1 MFIMR
6 CRWPSSIIRIATR
19 RKSSTLAPV
28 ILRPY
33 QEHCV
38 DACISALDS
47 GSTRIGVSL
56 PTGSGKTTVFISL
69 LARLA
74 PPAFNLEATKSIIIV
89 NNIELARQSAIQVA
103 RLFPGWS
110 VEIEQGAKYI
120 ASGLADVYVYS
131 YSALAWILINPFFY
145 RTVATY
151 QTLNN
156 EGRLAKF
163 NPRTLK
169 AVIVDEAHHSA
180 APSQVPLFFFA
191 MGNNSSELTFYLVIV
206 ACSPGLILKFSP
218 RTRML
223 SKDQNLYPKFLS

>member
-1 MFIMR
+1 MFTMR
-6 CRWPSSIIRIATR
+6 CRWQSSIVRIATR

-28 ILRPY
+28 VLRPY
-33 QEHCV
+33 QEHCL
-38 DACISALDS
+38 DACTEALDS
-47 GSTRIGVSL
+47 GSSRIGVSL

-74 PPAFNLEATKSIIIV
+74 PPAINLEATKSLIIV

-103 RLFPGWS
+103 RLFPSWS
-110 VEIEQGAKYI
+110 VEIEQGSKYK

-131 YSALAWILINPFFY
+131 TLLYAWCFKSGFH

-156 EGRLAKF
+156 EERLAKF
-163 NPRTLK
+163 NPRKLK
-169 AVIVDEAHHSA
+169 AVIVDEAHHAA
-180 APSQVPLFFFA
+180 APSQVLPIFSNGKYLFRI
-191 MGNNSSELTFYLVIV
+191 NIYVVIA
-206 ACSPGLILKFSP
+206 ACCPGLILKFSL

-223 SKDQNLYPKFLS
+223 SQDQNLYTKFLS